1 MPKYVYLSFPL
12 GLTDPR
18 PPAIPAPELAPLYTI
33 AKDGAGV
40 HTLRVAS
47 HTGTHVDAPCH
58 VIQGGVPITA
68 FAPEE
73 LIFTRPVV
81 VELRAGDDEV
91 VQPELLQPHAPA
103 FQHAD
108 LALLRFGYGAVRR
121 TEGERFSQHCPGLGV
136 AATRWLRQN
145 CPELRALGM
154 DVPSLACIAHLDQT
168 MAAHNELLGGAGCR
182 FLVIEDMNL
191 DLDLDGLDEV
201 RLCPWLVQGMDSSP
215 CSIVGV
221 YR

>member
-12 GLTDPR
+12 SLTDPR

-40 HTLRVAS
+40 HTLKVAS

-58 VIQGGVPITA
+58 VIEGGVPITA

-91 VQPELLQPHAPA
+91 VLPELFQPHAPA
-103 FQHAD
+103 LQHAD

-121 TEGERFSQHCPGLGV
+121 TEPLRFSQHCPGLGV
-136 AATRWLRQN
+136 EAARWLRLN
-145 CPELRALGM
+145 FPNLRALGM

-182 FLVIEDMNL
+182 FLVIEDM
-191 DLDLDGLDEV
+191 DLNHDLNGLDEV

-215 CSIVGV
+215 CNIVGV